1 MNAAIYAIIQKD
13 IRGITSNKRL
23 FSTIIIVP
31 LVLTLLLPS
40 IFIFAIQFAPEELDE
55 LQEVLKLLP
64 STEQTKELDQMAL
77 SLILNNIMPVFFL
90 L

>member
-31 LVLTLLLPS
+31 LILTILLPS
-40 IFIFAIQFAPEELDE
+40 IFIFYKA
-55 LQEVLKLLP
+55 
-64 STEQTKELDQMAL
+64 T
-77 SLILNNIMPVFFL
+77 
-90 L
+90 